1 MLVYLALI
9 ARPKQRARFEELYT
23 RYGGLMHHVAL
34 GILRN
39 EKDAEDAVHE
49 AFLAIA
55 RHMDKV
61 GDVNDPRTKAY
72 VVTIAERKAIDLY
85 RQRTRRPET
94 DLDEATLG
102 LTTEHET
109 DNGLARCM
117 LKLPDRDRQ
126 FVLLKFDQGY
136 TTKEIADMMGLTLSA
151 AYKVE
156 QRAKARLEKLC
167 REEGLLK

>member
-9 ARPKQRARFEELYT
+9 ARPKERARFEALYT
-23 RYGGLMHHVAL
+23 RYGGLMHHVAM
-34 GILRN
+34 GILGN

-55 RHMDKV
+55 RHMNKV
-61 GDVNDPRTKAY
+61 GEVGDPRTKSF
-72 VVTIAERKAIDLY
+72 VVTIAQRKAIDLY
-85 RQRTRRPET
+85 RQRTRHPVADLEEGDLTTVPET
-94 DLDEATLG
+94 D
-102 LTTEHET
+102 H
-109 DNGLARCM
+109 GLARCI

-156 QRAKARLEKLC
+156 QRAKARLETLC
-167 REEGLLK
+167 REEGLL

>member
-1 MLVYLALI
+1 MLTYLAVI
-9 ARPKQRARFEELYT
+9 ARPGHRARFEELYT

-55 RHMDKV
+55 RHMNKV
-61 GDVNDPRTKAY
+61 GGVDDPRTRAY

-85 RQRTRRPET
+85 RQRTRHPQT
-94 DLDEATLG
+94 DLEEGD

-109 DNGLARCM
+109 ENGLVRCI

-136 TTKEIADMMGLTLSA
+136 TTKEIADMMDLTPSA
-151 AYKVE
+151 AYKLE
-156 QRAKARLEKLC
+156 QRAKARLETLC

>member
-9 ARPKQRARFEELYT
+9 ARPKERARFEELYT
-23 RYGGLMHHVAL
+23 RYGGLMHHVAM
-34 GILRN
+34 GILGN

-49 AFLAIA
+49 AFLAMS
-55 RHMDKV
+55 RHMNKV
-61 GDVNDPRTKAY
+61 GEVGDPRTKAY
-72 VVTIAERKAIDLY
+72 VVTIAQRKAIDLC
-85 RQRTRRPET
+85 RQRTRRPVTHLE
-94 DLDEATLG
+94 EAGLG
-102 LTTEHET
+102 LTTVHET

-156 QRAKARLEKLC
+156 QRAKARLETLC
-167 REEGLLK
+167 REEGLL

>member
-9 ARPKQRARFEELYT
+9 ARPGNRARFEELYT

-34 GILRN
+34 GILGN

-55 RHMDKV
+55 RHMNKV
-61 GDVNDPRTKAY
+61 GEVGDPRTKAY
-72 VVTIAERKAIDLY
+72 VVTIAQRKAIDLY
-85 RQRTRRPET
+85 RQRARRPVDDLEESTVLTTVPET
-94 DLDEATLG
+94 D
-102 LTTEHET
+102 H
-109 DNGLARCM
+109 GLARCM

-156 QRAKARLEKLC
+156 QRAKVRLEKLC

>member
-9 ARPKQRARFEELYT
+9 TRPGNRARFEELYT

-34 GILRN
+34 GILGN
-39 EKDAEDAVHE
+39 DKDVEDAVHE

-72 VVTIAERKAIDLY
+72 VVTIAQRKAIDLY
-85 RQRTRRPET
+85 RQRNRHLVAHLEEGDLTTVPET
-94 DLDEATLG
+94 D
-102 LTTEHET
+102 H
-109 DNGLARCM
+109 GLARCI

-136 TTKEIADMMGLTLSA
+136 TTKEIADMMGLTLA
-151 AYKVE
+151 AARKVE
-156 QRAKARLEKLC
+156 QRAKARLETLC
-167 REEGLLK
+167 REEGLL